1 MYFMMGIFLPRNGVY
16 FVSVLYKN
24 KKYYGMCN
32 IGHNPTFNF
41 QTELRVEVHIFDM
54 DLDIYDEVID
64 VSFLKE
70 IRDEKKF
77 QSIDE
82 LKCQLLKDKEMC
94 ISLSKEIKD

>member
-1 MYFMMGIFLPRNGVY
+1 
-16 FVSVLYKN
+16 
-24 KKYYGMCN
+24 
-32 IGHNPTFNF
+32 
-41 QTELRVEVHIFDM
+41 M

-70 IRDEKKF
+70 RRDEKKF

-94 ISLSKEIKD
+94 ISVSKEIKD